1 MKLGTPVA
9 SSQYSTSARIAI
21 LGSTTMYFRFGSNFL
36 PIARCMQ
43 IPCFVRIW
51 KLARRARGL
60 LKPHTGG
67 RWEMGTV
74 PDQRQSP
81 PVIGPELGRDPTLI
95 NFAV

>member
-21 LGSTTMYFRFGSNFL
+21 LGSTTIYFRFGSNFL

-43 IPCFVRIW
+43 ITCFVRIR
-51 KLARRARGL
+51 KLARRARRL

-81 PVIGPELGRDPTLI
+81 PVIGPELDRDPTLI
-95 NFAV
+95 NFAI